1 MSVDKDHFKKMFPNL
16 AEEMEETECEENE
29 ALTAESEIEGKKES
43 LAKRFNN
50 YEPCIIDF
58 LRRCNNERE
67 AEEIVAYLLKRKE
80 INSESAEK
88 LRKQLRK
95 RGIRSFGSKK
105 ENADYLKK
113 AGF

>member
-1 MSVDKDHFKKMFPNL
+1 MFPNL
-16 AEEMEETECEENE
+16 AEEMGDTECEETE
-29 ALTAESEIEGKKES
+29 ALTAESEIEGKQES
-43 LAKRFNN
+43 LAKRFED

-58 LRRCNNERE
+58 LRRCNNEHE
-67 AEEIVAYLLKRKE
+67 AEEIIAYLLKRKE
-80 INSESAEK
+80 ISSEYAEK

-105 ENADYLKK
+105 EDADYLKK